1 MKSKLWIPP
10 ANGQHF
16 KNAAEKHNAIAN
28 EYEPQYNTLYWKLYD
43 AITWDHMSNYVLS
56 LAKGKSLLDVGGGTG
71 KWARKFAKNGF
82 SVEVVDPA
90 DNMRKVGQEK
100 ALEEKLDKKVK
111 FHYGDVVN
119 IPFGNELFDAV
130 ICQGNPVSYCS
141 DPYKAISELAR
152 CAKKGAPIV
161 ISVHNKLA
169 MIQYFCF
176 YMGKISI
183 DQAIGLSE
191 SSDVVIDYPIKA
203 FTPDELRE
211 QCELNG
217 LKVVSLIGKQ
227 CISGFAQTP
236 HYLSML
242 ENDESFEKVLN
253 LEKTYW
259 SDKSI
264 IGLSGHL
271 EVACIKV

>member
-1 MKSKLWIPP
+1 M
-10 ANGQHF
+10 
-16 KNAAEKHNAIAN
+16 
-28 EYEPQYNTLYWKLYD
+28 T
-43 AITWDHMSNYVLS
+43 
-56 LAKGKSLLDVGGGTG
+56 KGIE
-71 KWARKFAKNGF
+71 N
-82 SVEVVDPA
+82 
-90 DNMRKVGQEK
+90 
-100 ALEEKLDKKVK
+100 
-111 FHYGDVVN
+111 
-119 IPFGNELFDAV
+119 
-130 ICQGNPVSYCS
+130 
-141 DPYKAISELAR
+141 
-152 CAKKGAPIV
+152 
-161 ISVHNKLA
+161 
-169 MIQYFCF
+169 
-176 YMGKISI
+176 
-183 DQAIGLSE
+183 LSE
-191 SSDVVIDYPIKA
+191 EQIQTIRQDKINEIYECV
-203 FTPDELRE
+203 DELRE

>member
-1 MKSKLWIPP
+1 MKPNLWIPP

-43 AITWDHMSNYVLS
+43 AITWDHMSNHILS
-56 LAKGKSLLDVGGGTG
+56 SAKGKSLLDAGGGTG

-90 DNMRKVGQEK
+90 DNMRKVGQAK
-100 ALEEKLDKKVK
+100 AQEENLSDKVH
-111 FHYGDVVN
+111 FQFGDIVN
-119 IPFGNELFDAV
+119 IPFEDEHFDAV

-141 DPYKAISELAR
+141 NPYKAISEIAR
-152 CAKKGAPIV
+152 CAKKGAPVI

-176 YMGKISI
+176 FMGKITLE
-183 DQAIGLSE
+183 QAIDLSE
-191 SSDVVIDYPIKA
+191 TSKVVIDYPIKA
-203 FTPDELRE
+203 FTPDELKQ

-242 ENDESFEKVLN
+242 ESEEGFEKVLN

-259 SDKSI
+259 DDTSI

-271 EVACIKV
+271 EVACVKI